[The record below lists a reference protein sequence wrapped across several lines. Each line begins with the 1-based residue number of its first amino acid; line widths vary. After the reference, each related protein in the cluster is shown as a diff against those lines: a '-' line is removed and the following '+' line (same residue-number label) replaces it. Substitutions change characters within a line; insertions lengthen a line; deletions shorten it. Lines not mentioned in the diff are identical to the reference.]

1 MAEKNSSYSTMPPP
15 APGKGW
21 RALAHLFILALVTA
35 VLGWSWVGTEMN
47 LRELAGSGPNLK
59 LFLSRMFPP
68 DLSWNPSEARP
79 FAPPLRLAG
88 ETVAVTLQISLLG
101 TFLGTL
107 AAFGLG
113 FLGAENLTPIWIHH
127 PVKTGLALLRSIP
140 VLVLALLFVA
150 AVGLGPFPGVLA
162 IAIHSIGMLG
172 KLFAEQCES
181 AEWGVWEA
189 LDSAGANWLQKVRY
203 AIWPQVARQFASLI
217 LFRIDMNIRDSAVL
231 GFVGVGG
238 LGLWIENYRRAFD
251 YQSVATMVLVTMLVV
266 LAVEQASLQI
276 RRRLV

>member
-1 MAEKNSSYSTMPPP
+1 MIMPPP
-15 APGKGW
+15 VPGKGK
-21 RALAHLFILALVTA
+21 RIAVHLFILASVTA

-47 LRELAGSGPNLK
+47 LSELAGSGSNLR
-59 LFLSRMFPP
+59 LFLSRMLPP
-68 DLSWNPSEARP
+68 DLTWNPTEARP
-79 FAPPLRLAG
+79 FVPPLRLAAA
-88 ETVAVTLQISLLG
+88 TVAVTLQISLLG

-113 FLGAENLTPIWIHH
+113 FLAAENLTPIWIHH
-127 PVKTGLALLRSIP
+127 PVKTMLALLRSIP

-189 LDSAGANWLQKVRY
+189 LDSVGANWLQKVRF
-203 AIWPQVARQFASLI
+203 AIWPQVSRQFASLI
-217 LFRIDMNIRDSAVL
+217 LFRIDMNIRESAVL

-251 YQSVATMVLVTMLVV
+251 YRSVATMVLVTMLVV
-266 LAVEQASLQI
+266 LAVEQASIQI
-276 RRRLV
+276 RRRLR

>member
-1 MAEKNSSYSTMPPP
+1 MPSPV
-15 APGKGW
+15 PGKGK
-21 RALAHLFILALVTA
+21 RLLAQVAFLAALMAF
-35 VLGWSWVGTEMN
+35 LGWSWTGTEMN
-47 LRELAGSGPNLK
+47 LSELANSGPRLSN
-59 LFLSRMFPP
+59 FLSRMFPP
-68 DLSWNPSEARP
+68 DLTWTPTEARP
-79 FAPPLRLAG
+79 FVPPLRLAG

-113 FLGAENLTPIWIHH
+113 FLAAENLTPRWVHH
-127 PVKTGLALLRSIP
+127 SVKTFLALLRSIP

-189 LDSAGANWLQKVRY
+189 LDSAGAGWLQKIRF
-203 AIWPQVARQFASLI
+203 AIWPQVAPQFASLI

-251 YQSVATMVLVTMLVV
+251 YQSVATMVIVTMLVV
-266 LAVEQASLQI
+266 LAVEQTSIQI
-276 RRRLV
+276 RRRLR